1 MVDGLTEFRSCK
13 EQPGA
18 KGVRAS
24 ASCVC
29 AHAHVCACA
38 FVPMFVCVCA
48 CTLNSRVAASNPP
61 SMSGMWMAWV
71 VLGCGEGAP
80 VVGIRGR

>member
-29 AHAHVCACA
+29 ACTCVCLCICAHVC
-38 FVPMFVCVCA
+38 VCVRMYLKQPCGCFQPPVHVWYVDGVGCA
-48 CTLNSRVAASNPP
+48 GVWRRCPR
-61 SMSGMWMAWV
+61 
-71 VLGCGEGAP
+71 CGHP
-80 VVGIRGR
+80 R